1 MITFKTFITEG
12 LSAAGR
18 RSLAR
23 SMKRRRFQLARARKM
38 QSRRRADSGRIKNRA
53 SRQARSDLYKKLLR
67 GKSKSSVGFAKRK
80 SVERQ
85 AKQRANL
92 LKVHTRMNLAPK
104 RRADRR

>member
-1 MITFKTFITEG
+1 MIGFKEFCVEALT
-12 LSAAGR
+12 AVGR
-18 RSLAR
+18 MSLAR
-23 SMKRRRFQLARARKM
+23 SMKRNKFKLARARKM
-38 QSRRRADSGRIKNRA
+38 QSRKRAGSSRIKSRA

-85 AKQRANL
+85 AKQRQGM

>member
-1 MITFKTFITEG
+1 MITFKAFISEA

-23 SMKRRRFQLARARKM
+23 SMKRNKYKLARARKM
-38 QSRRRADSGRIKNRA
+38 QSRRRANSGRIKNRA

-67 GKSKSSVGFAKRK
+67 GKSKSSVGFARRK

-85 AKQRANL
+85 AKQRSNL

>member
-1 MITFKTFITEG
+1 MIGFKTFITEA

-23 SMKRRRFQLARARKM
+23 NMKRNKYKLARARKM
-38 QSRRRADSGRIKNRA
+38 QGRRRADSSRIKKRA

-67 GKSKSSVGFAKRK
+67 GKSKSSVGFARRK

-85 AKQRANL
+85 AQQRKNL

>member
-1 MITFKTFITEG
+1 K
-12 LSAAGR
+12 
-18 RSLAR
+18 
-23 SMKRRRFQLARARKM
+23 
-38 QSRRRADSGRIKNRA
+38 
-53 SRQARSDLYKKLLR
+53 

-85 AKQRANL
+85 AKQRQGM